1 MRSDAET
8 EMDRLA
14 RIRERRRHNIYSVY
28 HYYWPGSIRTEGKE
42 GKVGEAMRGN
52 GGEEREGR
60 GGI

>member
-14 RIRERRRHNIYSVY
+14 RIRERRPHKSQY

-60 GGI
+60 PIA